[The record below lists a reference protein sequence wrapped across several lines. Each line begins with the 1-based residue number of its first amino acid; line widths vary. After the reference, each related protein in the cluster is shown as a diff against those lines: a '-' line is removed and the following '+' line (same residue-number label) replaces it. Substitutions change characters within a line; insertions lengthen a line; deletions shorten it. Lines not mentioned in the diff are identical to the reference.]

1 MDGGKKAIA
10 ARNHQATIVIKM
22 LRTLGHWVEANC
34 NEDIK
39 TFLGS
44 GFQAASTNSTK
55 AQPVSEKIRKIE
67 PGKKS
72 GEESIT
78 LVDDPEALSYEV
90 RYTQLVAGATPTT
103 WTTQAVGLT
112 KPPALVVGLTPGAN
126 YAFQVRALTRS
137 GYTDW
142 SDSVTRICI

>member
-1 MDGGKKAIA
+1 MEERRPLPQEITK
-10 ARNHQATIVIKM
+10 RRLFIKM

-90 RYTQLVAGATPTT
+90 R
-103 WTTQAVGLT
+103 
-112 KPPALVVGLTPGAN
+112 
-126 YAFQVRALTRS
+126 
-137 GYTDW
+137 
-142 SDSVTRICI
+142 